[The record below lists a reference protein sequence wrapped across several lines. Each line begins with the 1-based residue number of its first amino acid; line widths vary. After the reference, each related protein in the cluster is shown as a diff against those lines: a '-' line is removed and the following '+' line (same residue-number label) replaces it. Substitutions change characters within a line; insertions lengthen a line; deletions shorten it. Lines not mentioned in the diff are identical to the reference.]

1 MDRWTTGQVAKQ
13 RDISVRTLRYYDQIN
28 LLTPSFKDEHG
39 RRHYSEDDLFK
50 LEKILIL
57 KSLSMPLKDI
67 QYVLDKISYKQI
79 LITHHN
85 HLQEELTK
93 LQTNISHTASL
104 INMLDMEESLSWEE
118 VSRLV
123 HRPPGHSRQWID
135 YFKEDEKQ
143 FLQTVIPRLEGM
155 DRVTQE
161 YVSLLKRVEWCIKN
175 KVLPESREGQ
185 LIASVLLQLSND
197 TFKGDSGLM
206 DRFWEVRR
214 KPSEETGLYPISE
227 EVLDFIERSI
237 SYAAIE

>member
-1 MDRWTTGQVAKQ
+1 MNRWTTGQVAKQ

-104 INMLDMEESLSWEE
+104 INMLDMQESLSWEE
-118 VSRLV
+118 VPRLV
-123 HRPPGHSRQWID
+123 HRPQGHSRQWID

-143 FLQTVIPRLEGM
+143 FLQTVIPRLEVM

-161 YVSLLKRVEWCIKN
+161 YVSLLKRVEWCIKK

-185 LIASVLLQLSND
+185 LIASALVQLSND
-197 TFKGDSGLM
+197 TFKRDSGLM

>member
-118 VSRLV
+118 VSQLV
-123 HRPPGHSRQWID
+123 HRPLGHSRQWID

-185 LIASVLLQLSND
+185 LIASALLQLSND